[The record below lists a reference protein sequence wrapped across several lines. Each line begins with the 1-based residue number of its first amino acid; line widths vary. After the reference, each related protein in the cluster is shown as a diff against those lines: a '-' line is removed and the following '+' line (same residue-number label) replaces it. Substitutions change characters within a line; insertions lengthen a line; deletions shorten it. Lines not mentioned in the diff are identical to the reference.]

1 MLQYVREDYV
11 AARGTVG
18 QWTNLL
24 LLLDKLALLPRL
36 GKMLLSSWLV
46 LDIAIFVFTA
56 FMEYRR
62 DDAVP
67 RAGNAQR
74 PSSDC
79 ARALLSTWTASHF
92 LCSYES
98 RTC

>member
-24 LLLDKLALLPRL
+24 LDKLALLPRS
-36 GKMLLSSWLV
+36 GKMSLSSWRWLV
-46 LDIAIFVFTA
+46 LNIAMFVFAT
-56 FMEYRR
+56 FMEHRR
-62 DDAVP
+62 GDAVP
-67 RAGNAQR
+67 PAGDAQR

-79 ARALLSTWTASHF
+79 ARALLSTWTASH
-92 LCSYES
+92 LPCSYES